1 MNSFTM
7 GFFDTDDDNQRL
19 ATWIYSTAG
28 CVECAGLSQG
38 TLKLEDLLEIYHLV
52 RAEAMG

>member
-19 ATWIYSTAG
+19 ATCIYSTAG

-38 TLKLEDLLEIYHLV
+38 TSKLEDLLEIYHLV
-52 RAEAMG
+52 RAEAME

>member
-19 ATWIYSTAG
+19 ATCIYSTAG
-28 CVECAGLSQG
+28 CVGLSQG
-38 TLKLEDLLEIYHLV
+38 TSKLEDLLEIYHLV